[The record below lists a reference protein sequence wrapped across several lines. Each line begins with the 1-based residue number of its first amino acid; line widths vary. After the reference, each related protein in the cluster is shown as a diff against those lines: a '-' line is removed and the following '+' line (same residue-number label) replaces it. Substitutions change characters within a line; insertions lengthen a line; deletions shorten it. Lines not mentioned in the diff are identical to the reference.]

1 MGGTEGSEGRRRKGA
16 GIEEGGEPVS
26 KFLQTQRP
34 GEKERHGDADKN
46 TQKEEGEEVSWKE
59 WKTLRQGERGRASAG
74 PEGGRGRVRGGSRGQ
89 RDGRGMCGPIGGEAE

>member
-16 GIEEGGEPVS
+16 GIEEEGGEPVS

-59 WKTLRQGERGRASAG
+59 WKTLREGERALDQRVGGAESEGEAG
-74 PEGGRGRVRGGSRGQ
+74 GQ

>member
-16 GIEEGGEPVS
+16 GIEEEGGEPVS

-74 PEGGRGRVRGGSRGQ
+74 PEGGRGGVRGG
-89 RDGRGMCGPIGGEAE
+89 GRGAEGWEGNVWANRR